1 MQPTAPPPR
10 GTFLR
15 RYGPLIAILA
25 VLAVVAGVVVATR
38 GSGGSG
44 NGPGTS
50 NTVAGSHSAGALSW
64 SQAAAEGKTKSITWG
79 SRCDTTTGKLK
90 YPYYFAGQCYAPFT
104 GNNGGATYQGV
115 TARSVKVVL
124 YLAEPHDPILTYIEG
139 SIADTDTNQQ
149 TIETVQG
156 YIKFL
161 QAYYET
167 YGRTIDLVPFVAT
180 GNATDVVAARADAT
194 TIAQTIKPFAVLG
207 GPILTAAFGQEIV
220 ANKIFCIDCMPSQPD
235 SYYAQHAPYVIGL
248 GMNADEAQ
256 IQLADY
262 IGAQLK
268 NRPAAFAGAPAMHH
282 QTRKFG
288 LVYISTGQDAEIQ
301 TEHFVQSLAKVGVK
315 LSARLAYTSPVT
327 IDSVGLI
334 AKLKAAGVTSVIFS
348 GDPVAPGPL
357 TRAATSQNYFPEWI
371 ISGAALTD
379 TAIFARTYDQ
389 RQWSHAFG
397 ISFLAARTEPSVSG
411 STYLYHWFYGKNPPA
426 ATGAAVTTPLITL
439 LFVGLQ
445 ATGPHLNPANFLA
458 ALFGAPKPPEALTE
472 PMITYGNHGIWP
484 QTDYLGIDDATE
496 IWWNPNSSGPDELNH
511 QGKGLYEYV
520 DGGRRYLPGQW
531 PHTAPDV
538 FTTKGAVTIYTT
550 VPPSE
555 SVPNYPS
562 PAGAG

>member
-1 MQPTAPPPR
+1 MQPTAPPPPR
-10 GTFLR
+10 MFLR

-25 VLAVVAGVVVATR
+25 VLAVVAGVVVAGR
-38 GSGGSG
+38 GSGPNS
-44 NGPGTS
+44 GPGTS
-50 NTVAGSHSAGALSW
+50 RTVARIAGAISW
-64 SQAAAEGKTKSITWG
+64 SQAAAEGKTTSINWG

-115 TARSVKVVL
+115 TTHSIKVVL
-124 YLAEPHDPILTYIEG
+124 YLAEPHDPILSYIEG

-156 YIKFL
+156 YVKFL
-161 QAYYET
+161 QTYYET

-180 GNATDVVAARADAT
+180 GDATDEVAARADAT

-220 ANKIFCIDCMPSQPD
+220 ANKIFCIDCMPSQPN

-268 NRPAAFAGAPAMHH
+268 NRPAAFAGDPAMHH

-301 TEHFVQSLAKVGVK
+301 TDDFVHSLAKAGVM

-327 IDSVGLI
+327 IDAVGLI

-348 GDPVAPGPL
+348 GDPVSPGPL

-389 RQWSHAFG
+389 KQWSHAFG
-397 ISFLAARTEPSVSG
+397 ISFLAARTDPSVSG

-439 LFVGLQ
+439 LFTGIQ
-445 ATGPHLNPANFLA
+445 ATGPDVTPANFLA
-458 ALFGAPKPPEALTE
+458 ALFAMPKPREALTE

-484 QTDYLGIDDATE
+484 QTDYLGVDDATE
-496 IWWNPNSSGPDELNH
+496 IWWNPNAYGPDELNH
-511 QGKGLYEYV
+511 LGKGLYEYV
-520 DGGRRYLPGQW
+520 DGGKRYLPGQW
-531 PHTAPDV
+531 PATGPDV
-538 FTTKGAVTIYTT
+538 FTTKGAVTIYKT

-555 SVPNYPS
+555 RVPNYPS
-562 PAGAG
+562 PAGSG